1 MALNVVD
8 TMQLHETMGFWA
20 TVAIIAILI
29 IIYIVYRV
37 TCKRLSTAEKFIFKL
52 SETIAV
58 VKESFVTETGK
69 VVSQAVQ
76 QETLNHLVIMLTTI
90 RDEFNESYSK
100 HIADVERLASEDKYK
115 DCDIAKC
122 IHLSKIIWAVEQV
135 SERLEAIE
143 KQTHEA
149 RNDAVN
155 SMEQTRSQVT
165 AISKDL
171 LATLRVFASGGQK

>member
-1 MALNVVD
+1 MALNIVD

-29 IIYIVYRV
+29 IIYIVYKV
-37 TCKRLSTAEKFIFKL
+37 TCKRLSTAEEFIVKL

-58 VKESFVTETGK
+58 VKESFVTEKGK
-69 VVSQAVQ
+69 VVSQAIQ
-76 QETLNHLVIMLTTI
+76 QETLNHLVVMLTAI
-90 RDEFNESYSK
+90 RDEFNETYLK
-100 HIADVERLASEDKYK
+100 HVSDVERLASEDKYK

-122 IHLSKIIWAVEQV
+122 IHLSKIIWAIDQV

-143 KQTHEA
+143 EQAQEA
-149 RNDAVN
+149 RSDAAN
-155 SMEQTRSQVT
+155 SLEQTRNQVT

-171 LATLRVFASGGQK
+171 LATLRVFAAGGKK

>member
-1 MALNVVD
+1 MALNIVD

-29 IIYIVYRV
+29 IIYILYRL
-37 TCKRLSTAEKFIFKL
+37 TCKRLSNAEKFIFDL
-52 SETIAV
+52 GETINV
-58 VKESFVTETGK
+58 VKESFVTEKGK
-69 VVSQAVQ
+69 VVSQAIQ
-76 QETLNHLVIMLTTI
+76 QETLNHLVIMLTAI
-90 RDEFNESYSK
+90 RDEFNESYLK

-122 IHLSKIIWAVEQV
+122 LHLSKIIWAIEQV
-135 SERLEAIE
+135 SKRLEAIE
-143 KQTHEA
+143 EQTQGA
-149 RNDAVN
+149 RSDAAN

-171 LATLRVFASGGQK
+171 LATLRVFASGGKK

>member
-8 TMQLHETMGFWA
+8 TMQLYETMGFWA

-37 TCKRLSTAEKFIFKL
+37 TCKRLSNAEKFISSL
-52 SETIAV
+52 SETVDV
-58 VKESFVTETGK
+58 VKESFVTEKGK

-76 QETLNHLVIMLTTI
+76 QETLNHLVIMLTAI
-90 RDEFNESYSK
+90 RDEFNESYLK
-100 HIADVERLASEDKYK
+100 HIADVERLASEDKYR

-122 IHLSKIIWAVEQV
+122 IHLSKIIWAVDQV

-155 SMEQTRSQVT
+155 SMEQTRRQVT